1 VPGENGH
8 DWDVNA
14 TEALAVARRLA
25 DEVLF
30 PAAMRT
36 DAADLLPDANLDLL
50 AEAGLYGIAG
60 PADAG
65 GSALEAADAARVVEV
80 LASGCLTTA
89 FVWTQH
95 HGPVRAIADAD
106 NTDLRDRWLAPMCA
120 GLARAGV
127 ALGGLL
133 GASSLL
139 RARPTEDGWVLD
151 GESPWVTGWGR
162 VDVLYVAARDGE
174 DVVWTLVDAE
184 PSGTLT
190 AEPLRL
196 VAVNASGTV
205 TLRFDGHAVPADRV
219 IAIEPYTDVL
229 ARDAARLRVNGSLA
243 LGVAG
248 RCCALLGPGPLDAEL
263 AAVRAALDTA
273 GPHAA
278 MPAARAAASELAVR
292 AAAALIAGREPKTST
307 PSGWPASRCSCSSSA
322 PGRRSG
328 RRCSAGSAPTVPRPR
343 SPPACTESPLGTAR
357 AEPLAAAGT
366 DAPLAAGLQ
375 PVPTR
380 RHPGAEPLGAAR
392 TPTPPSAGSARRTA
406 PRAAGSARTRPG
418 CSPRRTTAAAPPPGA
433 AAAPPPR

>member
-1 VPGENGH
+1 
-8 DWDVNA
+8 
-14 TEALAVARRLA
+14 
-25 DEVLF
+25 
-30 PAAMRT
+30 MRT

-229 ARDAARLRVNGSLA
+229 A
-243 LGVAG
+243 
-248 RCCALLGPGPLDAEL
+248 
-263 AAVRAALDTA
+263 LDTA

-292 AAAALIAGREPKTST
+292 AAAALVTGTGSRSILADQHAQRLARESLFLLVFG
-307 PSGWPASRCSCSSSA
+307 SRPAIRTA
-322 PGRRSG
+322 LLRRLG
-328 RRCSAGSAPTVPRPR
+328 ADR
-343 SPPACTESPLGTAR
+343 TE
-357 AEPLAAAGT
+357 
-366 DAPLAAGLQ
+366 APLAAGL
-375 PVPTR
+375 
-380 RHPGAEPLGAAR
+380 H
-392 TPTPPSAGSARRTA
+392 
-406 PRAAGSARTRPG
+406 
-418 CSPRRTTAAAPPPGA
+418 
-433 AAAPPPR
+433 

>member
-127 ALGGLL
+127 ALAGLL

-292 AAAALIAGREPKTST
+292 AAAALVTGTGSRSILADQHAQRLARESLFLLVFG
-307 PSGWPASRCSCSSSA
+307 SRPAIRTA
-322 PGRRSG
+322 LLRRLG
-328 RRCSAGSAPTVPRPR
+328 ADR
-343 SPPACTESPLGTAR
+343 TE
-357 AEPLAAAGT
+357 
-366 DAPLAAGLQ
+366 APLAAGL
-375 PVPTR
+375 
-380 RHPGAEPLGAAR
+380 H
-392 TPTPPSAGSARRTA
+392 
-406 PRAAGSARTRPG
+406 
-418 CSPRRTTAAAPPPGA
+418 
-433 AAAPPPR
+433 